1 MYAVV
6 KVSIHIKWNQSGYG
20 HNITTVQFVDT
31 YLQKGSPKNVRWV
44 QGSKTV
50 YGKPVNWT
58 KHTILAYLLKLNMA
72 KKNVPISSR
81 AR

>member
-1 MYAVV
+1 M
-6 KVSIHIKWNQSGYG
+6 N
-20 HNITTVQFVDT
+20 TTLQCNLYNT
-31 YLQKGSPKNVRWV
+31 YLQKGGPKKMSNGFR
-44 QGSKTV
+44 GPTF

-58 KHTILAYLLKLNMA
+58 KHTILVYLLKLNMA